1 MKRLFYATTLLSA
14 ILLGGGC
21 AKDGDEAVLAISQ
34 ETATLDEKAQSFDLT
49 VTSNVYYRV
58 NVQDKWIGL
67 TEVSASG
74 NDRVYSVSVEEN
86 KSTDTRVGTIK
97 FIGDGVTPK
106 KLTITQSGVEK
117 EPEPEPEP
125 GDDYLEAGVFAQ
137 WNLADDSGVNES
149 TFASDEDKPATGNF
163 GRYADSSTG
172 NGKIEFYYGD
182 QTDVPVH
189 SGYAGLSR
197 GVGRNGDLYVK
208 GGMIGDYWLISVAPE
223 KKIKAGSVIKF
234 TFGFS
239 VGKATTDKW
248 MLEYSCDGGEYLPV
262 GEVQKATET
271 WTHLLSTGEE
281 SAGSMDIEYNYVV
294 YQTSAYQLSEKEFTV
309 PADVADLKIR
319 IRPTGCLAVFS
330 NNPTQ
335 LVDCIHNSLESRLT
349 PTIKIKDNG
358 ESLSINGQPVI
369 IEVVSVPAE

>member
-1 MKRLFYATTLLSA
+1 M
-14 ILLGGGC
+14 GGGC

-34 ETATLDEKAQSFDLT
+34 ETANLDEKAQSFELT

-58 NVQDKWIGL
+58 NVQDEWIDL

-86 KSTDTRVGTIK
+86 TTTETRVGTIK

-106 KLTITQSGVEK
+106 KLTITQTGIEK
-117 EPEPEPEP
+117 EQEPEP
-125 GDDYLEAGVFAQ
+125 GTDYLEVGVFAQ
-137 WNLADDSGVNES
+137 WNLADDVGLNES
-149 TFASDEDKPATGNF
+149 TFASDEDKPATGNL
-163 GRYADSSTG
+163 GRYANSSVG

-182 QTDVPVH
+182 QTDIPVH

-197 GVGRNGDLYVK
+197 GVGKNGDLYVK
-208 GGMIGDYWLISVAPE
+208 GGMIGDYWLVSVTPE
-223 KKIKAGSVIKF
+223 KTIKAGSTIKF

-248 MLEYSCDGGEYLPV
+248 MLEYSCDGGEYLPI
-262 GEVQKATET
+262 GEVQKGTDA

-294 YQTSAYQLSEKEFTV
+294 YKSSAYQLSEKEFTV
-309 PADVADLKIR
+309 SADAADLKIR

-330 NNPTQ
+330 SNPTQ
-335 LVDCIHNSLESRLT
+335 LVDCIHNSLESRIT
-349 PTIKIKDNG
+349 PTIKIRDNG
-358 ESLSINGQPVI
+358 ESLSVNGQPVI